1 MADKNK
7 PAPATATTAG
17 DAAEKVKTPKERMQT
32 TGVNR
37 VNAVLDSLRILSNV
51 SDKATYEYNTSDWAK
66 IKAAID
72 GKWAEVQ
79 VSFDDALAGK
89 SKKTVKQGFGL

>member
-1 MADKNK
+1 MADKK
-7 PAPATATTAG
+7 AATTTSA
-17 DAAEKVKTPKERMQT
+17 DAAEKIKTPKERMAT

-51 SDKATYEYNTSDWAK
+51 SDKVTYDYTAADWAK
-66 IKAAID
+66 IKAAVD
-72 GKWAEVQ
+72 AKWLEVQ
-79 VSFDDALAGK
+79 NAFNDALAGK

>member
-1 MADKNK
+1 MADKK
-7 PAPATATTAG
+7 TSAG
-17 DAAEKVKTPKERMQT
+17 SAADNAEKIKTPKERMSS

-37 VNAVLDSLRILSNV
+37 VNAVLDALRILANV
-51 SDKATYEYNTSDWAK
+51 SDKATYEYTAADWAK
-66 IKAAID
+66 IKGAVD

-79 VSFDDALAGK
+79 TAFTDALAGK